1 MRTFPLILLTAVL
14 CLAGA
19 VQAQDTIT
27 VRSTGLGVISSGD
40 IAKARDDAV
49 KDAIRNAVEQQTG
62 MLVDSQTMVEMF
74 STLEDSIYAR
84 STAYV
89 LDYRVIS
96 EGYGS
101 FENSYEVEVECTIAR
116 SMLQAKL
123 EDLDVRLI
131 TALVGNPRIMIIIEE
146 ENMLEGYHYYWY
158 DSLDMG
164 TTEMTLQE
172 IFLDKDFPLVDA
184 EQARRNIDRDM
195 VKAALT
201 GDPLAA
207 AEIGLQYGAE
217 YVLTGKAVVK
227 GSDIVA
233 YDITAGSGM
242 KSYQATCNIKVYE
255 TDTAALV
262 ASTSKSDKA
271 AHTDDLTGGNEALRK
286 AAKSAA
292 DVVIAQ
298 ILKNWSLRAATGST
312 VHMTVY
318 NADNATLTKLQ
329 TWLRENIRGV
339 ENIIVRSQFGLT
351 AKLEIASD
359 YDAAQ
364 IAKEINYKPNT
375 EGDFEVIVYGQ
386 TRNTVDIAIAPKG
399 ETPPPEGS
407 TE

>member
-1 MRTFPLILLTAVL
+1 MRKTLLILLGVL
-14 CLAGA
+14 LVAGT
-19 VQAQDTIT
+19 VLAQDTVT
-27 VRSTGLGVISSGD
+27 VRSKGLGVIYAGD

-49 KDAIRNAVEQQTG
+49 KDALRNAVEQQTG
-62 MLVDSQTMVEMF
+62 MFLDSQTMIEMF
-74 STLEDSIYAR
+74 ETLEDSIYAR
-84 STAYV
+84 ATAYV
-89 LDYRVIS
+89 VAYRIIN

-116 SMLQAKL
+116 NMLASKL
-123 EDLDVRLI
+123 DELDVRTL
-131 TALVGNPRIMIIIEE
+131 TALVGNPRIMIVIEE
-146 ENMLEGYHYYWY
+146 ENLLAGYHYYWY
-158 DSLDMG
+158 DTLDMG

-172 IFLDKDFPLVDA
+172 IFLAKDFPLVDA
-184 EQARRNIDRDM
+184 AQARRNIDRDM

-233 YDITAGSGM
+233 YGVTAGSGM

-255 TDTAALV
+255 TDTATLV
-262 ASTSKSDKA
+262 ASTSKSDKT
-271 AHTDDLTGGNEALRK
+271 AHTDDLAGGNEALRK
-286 AAKSAA
+286 AAKAAA
-292 DVVIAQ
+292 DTVMGQ
-298 ILKNWSLRAATGST
+298 ILKDWSRRAATGST
-312 VHMTVY
+312 VQMTVY

-329 TWLRENIRGV
+329 TWLREHIRGV
-339 ENIIVRSQFGLT
+339 ENIIVRSHFGLT

-364 IAKEINYKPNT
+364 IAKEINYKPRA

-399 ETPPPEGS
+399 EKPPEEGK
-407 TE
+407 

>member
-14 CLAGA
+14 VLAGA
-19 VQAQDTIT
+19 VQAQDTVT
-27 VRSTGLGVISSGD
+27 VRSTGLGVIYSGD
-40 IAKARDDAV
+40 IAKAKDDAV

-62 MLVDSQTMVEMF
+62 MFVDSQTMVEMF
-74 STLEDSIYAR
+74 ETLQDSIYAR
-84 STAYV
+84 ATAYV
-89 LDYRVIS
+89 LDYRIIS

-101 FENSYEVEVECTIAR
+101 FENSYEVEIECTIAR

-123 EDLDVRLI
+123 DELDVRTI
-131 TALVGNPRIMIIIEE
+131 TALIGNPRIMIIVEE
-146 ENMLEGYHYYWY
+146 ENLLEGYNYHYYWY

-184 EQARRNIDRDM
+184 DQARRNIDRDM

-233 YDITAGSGM
+233 YGVTASSGM

-255 TDTAALV
+255 TDTATLI

-271 AHTDDLTGGNEALRK
+271 AHTDDLAGGNEALRK

-298 ILKNWSLRAATGST
+298 ILKDWSRRAATGST
-312 VHMTVY
+312 VQMTVY
-318 NADNATLTKLQ
+318 NADNATLTKLEA
-329 TWLRENIRGV
+329 WLRENVRGV
-339 ENIIVRSQFGLT
+339 ENIIVRSHFGLT

-364 IAKEINYKPNT
+364 IAKEINIKPHA

-386 TRNTVDIAIAPKG
+386 TRSTIDIAIAPKG
-399 ETPPPEGS
+399 ETPPPE
-407 TE
+407 E

>member
-1 MRTFPLILLTAVL
+1 MRTFPLILLVGVL
-14 CLAGA
+14 CLVGV

-27 VRSTGLGVISSGD
+27 VRSTGLGVIYSGD

-49 KDAIRNAVEQQTG
+49 KDALRNAVEQQTG
-62 MLVDSQTMVEMF
+62 MFLDSQTMVEMF

-84 STAYV
+84 ATAYV
-89 LDYRVIS
+89 LGYNIIS

-123 EDLDVRLI
+123 DDLDVRTV
-131 TALVGNPRIMIIIEE
+131 TALIGNPRIMIIIEE

-184 EQARRNIDRDM
+184 QQARRNIDRDM

-233 YDITAGSGM
+233 YGVTAGSGM

-255 TDTAALV
+255 TDTATLI

-271 AHTDDLTGGNEALRK
+271 AHTDDLAGGNEALRK
-286 AAKSAA
+286 AAKAA
-292 DVVIAQ
+292 SDVVIGQ
-298 ILKNWSLRAATGST
+298 ILKDWSRRAATGST
-312 VHMTVY
+312 VQMTVY

-329 TWLRENIRGV
+329 TWLRESIRGV
-339 ENIIVRSQFGLT
+339 ENIIVRSHFGLT

-364 IAKEINYKPNT
+364 IAKEINYKPRA

-399 ETPPPEGS
+399 ETPPKEGS